1 MGFPTPWR
9 FPVVPFSAPD
19 MFINYCRHW
28 TIRFYSLAY
37 FAVSGLIWSV
47 SWEKVAIE
55 RASITPVPPRY
66 LSPALRGPTGD
77 NQGTYQQ
84 YVDSHINDMSDE
96 QLSAV
101 VWWLMTV
108 FLTATPRIPVS
119 EGERPVPEWPGG
131 QYQPVGISEFQKIKW
146 NLWKD
151 TSLFNVPSLTLKVP
165 VAPRG
170 WAGEIWLFTC
180 VKVWPFNKWMLK
192 QCVFAL
198 FRDSCIY
205 FFLLFFLRS
214 RSWRSASLPCVRCV
228 STPTPSSRQRYN
240 LLRIILNLSY
250 QEYFSV
256 WHWKFTASLNSWL
269 LFFLGWTS

>member
-1 MGFPTPWR
+1 
-9 FPVVPFSAPD
+9 

-55 RASITPVPPRY
+55 RASITSVPPRY

-77 NQGTYQQ
+77 NQGMYQQ

-146 NLWKD
+146 NLWKNN
-151 TSLFNVPSLTLKVP
+151 SLFHVSSLTLKVP

-192 QCVFAL
+192 QSACTDGSVSLHCSETHAFISFCCSSSGVVLGDQRAFHVYDVWARRLPPQDKGTNYWGSFWTWVIKNIFL
-198 FRDSCIY
+198 FGIESLQ
-205 FFLLFFLRS
+205 LL
-214 RSWRSASLPCVRCV
+214 
-228 STPTPSSRQRYN
+228 
-240 LLRIILNLSY
+240 
-250 QEYFSV
+250 
-256 WHWKFTASLNSWL
+256 
-269 LFFLGWTS
+269 